1 MVQVVQ
7 LPVAVLL
14 AARPL
19 RVASSSAMTL
29 KKDWNFLIILG
40 LSPFQP
46 LLAVTASF
54 KIRMSANFRTKI
66 LNGAG

>member
-1 MVQVVQ
+1 
-7 LPVAVLL
+7 
-14 AARPL
+14 
-19 RVASSSAMTL
+19 MTL